1 MQVTLPPLSKS
12 GNNMEQTFKILNE
25 EGMHARPAGAF
36 VKVASEFKSAVEVK
50 ANGMTKNGKSIMGLM
65 SLGLSKDSE
74 LTVVTKGEDE
84 NEAMKKLGMLIE
96 NRFQI

>member
-1 MQVTLPPLSKS
+1 
-12 GNNMEQTFKILNE
+12 MEQTFKILNE

-36 VKVASEFKSAVEVK
+36 VKVANEFKSAVEVK

-74 LTVVTKGEDE
+74 ITVITKGEDE
-84 NEAMKKLGMLIE
+84 TEALKKLGFLIE
-96 NRFQI
+96 NKFQI

>member
-1 MQVTLPPLSKS
+1 
-12 GNNMEQTFKILNE
+12 MEKTFKILNE

-36 VKVASEFKSAVEVK
+36 VKIANEFNSAVEVK

-65 SLGLSKDSE
+65 SLGLTKDSE
-74 LTVVTKGEDE
+74 ITIITRGEDE
-84 NEAMKKLGMLIE
+84 TEAMNKLGTLVE